1 MRFSKFDVCCFFF
14 VLFSP
19 LQVAKFKVTAADNQ
33 TAFLHAI
40 CIFLCLSVCL
50 SVSLLATVLQ
60 FKSLFI
66 LLSSRQ
72 DENGKNHFHS
82 RFELFGAENIC
93 SRRGA
98 EFSCIFRVCRWMLF
112 PSFYT
117 TAGHNCP
124 PSHAHHPQTTK
135 ASNFICGRNCFGPYD
150 PPSRPALAHCSSDA
164 LSALA
169 TWQIE
174 SKMQQPLF
182 LVPFAGLS
190 SSRFSSFLFYFSLD
204 CKTKPMQPVLST
216 AFSSND
222 QPPSSLG
229 KCSSSQPCRLSYFAA
244 SRHVDFLTAQ

>member
-182 LVPFAGLS
+182 LVPFAGLDFPLFCS
-190 SSRFSSFLFYFSLD
+190 TFSSAAKQNQCNQSCRRRFLLMTSL
-204 CKTKPMQPVLST
+204 PVRWESVHQVSLVVYHISLLVATST
-216 AFSSND
+216 F
-222 QPPSSLG
+222 
-229 KCSSSQPCRLSYFAA
+229 
-244 SRHVDFLTAQ
+244 

>member
-1 MRFSKFDVCCFFF
+1 MSVVFFLFCSPLYRWQSSRSKQRIIKQHFCTQFAFSSAYLCAFRFHYWQQCCSLNHY
-14 VLFSP
+14 LFS
-19 LQVAKFKVTAADNQ
+19 
-33 TAFLHAI
+33 
-40 CIFLCLSVCL
+40 
-50 SVSLLATVLQ
+50 
-60 FKSLFI
+60 
-66 LLSSRQ
+66 LSSRQ

-174 SKMQQPLF
+174 SKMHQPLF

-190 SSRFSSFLFYFSLD
+190 SSRFSSFLFYFSLG